1 MSITY
6 DFQIVGSNISGISL
20 VLAQNEDAFS
30 YLVDEA
36 HMTVFSDGTA
46 ALFNE
51 RVGDFISDAEHAHM
65 CCNYVWST
73 NGIPMHTSLATAA
86 LIGLLSPLSSFA
98 TPTENSG
105 CYSTNNGGYVCHV
118 QVAPNIYSV
127 AYNHPRVNLQ
137 YPTVFYI
144 ECTKGGNWKSY
155 GPLTNEYTPVFAEA
169 FCKVQNEATGNVL

>member
-1 MSITY
+1 MTTGRRLAPLFSHVLLHLCMSITY

-65 CCNYVWST
+65 CCNYV
-73 NGIPMHTSLATAA
+73 
-86 LIGLLSPLSSFA
+86 
-98 TPTENSG
+98 
-105 CYSTNNGGYVCHV
+105 
-118 QVAPNIYSV
+118 
-127 AYNHPRVNLQ
+127 
-137 YPTVFYI
+137 
-144 ECTKGGNWKSY
+144 
-155 GPLTNEYTPVFAEA
+155 
-169 FCKVQNEATGNVL
+169 